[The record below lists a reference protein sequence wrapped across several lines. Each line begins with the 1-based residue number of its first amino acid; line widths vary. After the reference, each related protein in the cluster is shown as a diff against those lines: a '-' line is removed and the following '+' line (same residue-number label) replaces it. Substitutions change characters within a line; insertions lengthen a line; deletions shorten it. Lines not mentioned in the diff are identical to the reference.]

1 MQSNNCDAH
10 QSCSKTVFSKGNA
23 TTTDG
28 MQTCPACLV
37 KVRAMHNSKALLRL
51 GVGICH
57 FLQLLLAF
65 LIGHQLPILHKPDRL
80 VHLHVG
86 LPICRQPSHNIS
98 KLGWCGQMC
107 FTRIRLLLQL
117 LTHLVQPEDCKP
129 CKVAHMKVTPS
140 DPLFVSSMQKPLL
153 GRTG

>member
-1 MQSNNCDAH
+1 MQNDEHDAQ
-10 QSCSKTVFSKGNA
+10 QSCPKSAFSKGIA

-65 LIGHQLPILHKPDRL
+65 LIGH
-80 VHLHVG
+80 
-86 LPICRQPSHNIS
+86 
-98 KLGWCGQMC
+98 
-107 FTRIRLLLQL
+107 
-117 LTHLVQPEDCKP
+117 
-129 CKVAHMKVTPS
+129 
-140 DPLFVSSMQKPLL
+140 
-153 GRTG
+153 